1 MHKAQ
6 LQNPAAINNEYVE
19 NENYEG
25 INGLEYILE
34 YIEQDSETMKR
45 RVVIHGQEDH
55 STMDDPI
62 QALHQNLSHSPD
74 ILFLCCGCQNRIVEY
89 YRSGC
94 IKTLC

>member
-45 RVVIHGQEDH
+45 RVVIHG
-55 STMDDPI
+55 
-62 QALHQNLSHSPD
+62 
-74 ILFLCCGCQNRIVEY
+74 
-89 YRSGC
+89 
-94 IKTLC
+94 